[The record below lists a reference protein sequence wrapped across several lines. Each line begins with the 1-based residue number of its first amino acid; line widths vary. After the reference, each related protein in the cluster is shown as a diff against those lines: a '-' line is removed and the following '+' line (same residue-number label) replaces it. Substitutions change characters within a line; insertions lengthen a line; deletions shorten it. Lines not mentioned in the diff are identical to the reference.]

1 MAECWLPPTG
11 RADRRLGL
19 HPEPGR
25 SLRKGKEQGFPH
37 VAGTHAEEVG
47 AEPAKQGFLSETWCF
62 RTDQRTLQ
70 TNPKSITWNT
80 GQNVHSSHTH
90 AHSHIYTY
98 IYTHIHKL
106 TRTLNTHLYTYSH
119 VHIPTQTHT
128 CMHKLIHMY
137 QTHAHTH
144 TDIYTY
150 TRSHLCI
157 HTHPTHTYAHMC
169 THRNISLT
177 IDHRQSFPF
186 QKVLECS
193 VPDRRLLVS
202 PRTVSVRTVSARMVP
217 ELAVIIGEWVKTAWN
232 SSDYESP
239 NAPNPILQSR
249 AVQGSPRCQQWPWP
263 WPWPCLRPQ
272 P

>member
-1 MAECWLPPTG
+1 M
-11 RADRRLGL
+11 
-19 HPEPGR
+19 
-25 SLRKGKEQGFPH
+25 
-37 VAGTHAEEVG
+37 
-47 AEPAKQGFLSETWCF
+47 
-62 RTDQRTLQ
+62 
-70 TNPKSITWNT
+70 
-80 GQNVHSSHTH
+80 
-90 AHSHIYTY
+90 YTY
-98 IYTHIHKL
+98 LHKL
-106 TRTLNTHLYTYSH
+106 THACTNSYTC
-119 VHIPTQTHT
+119 T
-128 CMHKLIHMY
+128 K
-137 QTHAHTH
+137 HTH
-144 TDIYTY
+144 MHTQIYRYTY

-232 SSDYESP
+232 SSDYVSP

-249 AVQGSPRCQQWPWP
+249 AVHGSPRCQQWPWP